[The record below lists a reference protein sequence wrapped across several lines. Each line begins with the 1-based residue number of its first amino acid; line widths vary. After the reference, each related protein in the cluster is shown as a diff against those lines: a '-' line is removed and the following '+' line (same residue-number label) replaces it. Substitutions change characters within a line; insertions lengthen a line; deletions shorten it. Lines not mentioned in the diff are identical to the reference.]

1 MLQAGKAVKVSI
13 YLSDGAT
20 HHGVPVYSSIL
31 DFLFFRGVAG
41 ATVLK
46 GIAGFGAD
54 HHLHSSSIVEISVRL
69 PIKIEFIETREKVD
83 AILGKLEELAG
94 TGLIEMQETTVAKP
108 AQISKP
114 KAPALPAHLRDH
126 LRIDGK
132 AQMMRIYVSEED
144 RWNDKP
150 LHEALVAA
158 LRAND
163 IAGVTVYRG
172 ILGYEA
178 LRRRDQD
185 KMLASRQHSIL
196 LSVIDSEE
204 KLRSF
209 LPLVDRMVEEGL
221 VVFSNVDIV
230 KYAYSALETDLD
242 PDPGHKSEPADEADL
257 GVKQAAEAIETH
269 ATRQAMSSGID
280 APK

>member
-1 MLQAGKAVKVSI
+1 MLQAGKAIKVSI

-31 DFLFFRGVAG
+31 DFLYFRGVAG

-54 HHLHSSSIVEISVRL
+54 HHMHSSSFVEISDRL
-69 PIKIEFIETREKVD
+69 PVKIEFIETREKVE

-108 AQISKP
+108 AQISRLRKP
-114 KAPALPAHLRDH
+114 APPAHLK
-126 LRIDGK
+126 IEGK
-132 AQMMRIYVSEED
+132 AQMMRIFLSEED
-144 RWNDKP
+144 RWNGKP
-150 LHEALVAA
+150 LHEALVEA

-172 ILGYEA
+172 ILGYGA
-178 LRRRDQD
+178 HRRIHKD
-185 KMLASRQHSIL
+185 KPLFSAHHGSIM
-196 LSVIDSEE
+196 LSVIDTEE

-209 LPLVDRMVEEGL
+209 LPLVDRMVQEGL
-221 VVFSNVDIV
+221 VVFSGVDIV
-230 KYAYSALETDLD
+230 KYAYRPLQ
-242 PDPGHKSEPADEADL
+242 AD
-257 GVKQAAEAIETH
+257 
-269 ATRQAMSSGID
+269 SPGID
-280 APK
+280 GKSSPASERASQPASEASEVQP